1 MKVKDLINEL
11 KKLDGDKKIVLVDS
25 NDYEYSLLE
34 INEVEKNCV
43 IWIE

>member
-11 KKLDGDKKIVLVDS
+11 KKLDSNKKIVLVDS